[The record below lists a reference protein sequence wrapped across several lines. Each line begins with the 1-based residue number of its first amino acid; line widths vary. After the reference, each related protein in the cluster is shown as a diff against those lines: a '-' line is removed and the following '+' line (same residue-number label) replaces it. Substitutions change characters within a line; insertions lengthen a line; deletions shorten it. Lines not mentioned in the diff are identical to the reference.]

1 VDSPQNP
8 IAVNLECAVRNS
20 VEQPND
26 TSMTTTEISREQLL
40 KEAPQLVEYAILRG
54 WMSRPKKIK
63 SLDAPWHSND
73 AGQIQTLTDDEIQK
87 LRKSVGIG

>member
-1 VDSPQNP
+1 
-8 IAVNLECAVRNS
+8 
-20 VEQPND
+20 
-26 TSMTTTEISREQLL
+26 MTTTEISREQLL

>member
-1 VDSPQNP
+1 M
-8 IAVNLECAVRNS
+8 
-20 VEQPND
+20 EQPND

-54 WMSRPKKIK
+54 WMSRPKKLKVIDG
-63 SLDAPWHSND
+63 SWHSND